1 MNKKQKTAELTR
13 LMEMTPPSW
22 LTKETYQEF
31 LDNRDTW
38 QREFSMAWSL
48 NELLGQD
55 AKDFTIDKG
64 WNSAD
69 GATSP
74 KFLLDKYLKG
84 ELISD
89 PTTGQDPKTWSP
101 DNVKTASK
109 HAGNQWGYKKEI
121 IQMGN
126 DVMINTPSAWINFG
140 TFNLI
145 KMGGKLCITPINVEH
160 RLWALIAFP
169 MNLITLASKHS
180 LWFYHQDLPE
190 VYDSEIQKM
199 VRGIR
204 VNDMYLSDI
213 VAKCNELGAT
223 NVTEDTIKNRFFEN
237 KFKFSFLPF
246 FSQTQTEEYF
256 AEINDSSSKTV
267 AQMFHAEPHPIQYW
281 VKEFSSVKVTKFTP
295 CGKHLHPVFE
305 TMKDGNLVKLEP
317 LMISH
322 TILQKNIK
330 GVYIPHSDKALV
342 SLFDENK
349 NKVTD
354 EIKENTI
361 SDLNWL
367 DSVLSKSE
375 TPLAIT
381 KQIAQH
387 FLKIR
392 DYLDDSNK
400 VIADK
405 ALFIDE
411 WNMWF
416 ASKGENQNNGQLTEF
431 AGYWRKST
439 IDAYKGAWGI
449 ILNEFISRNEEVGI
463 VTKSPSVP
471 RLFSN
476 DVVYDSHIEHNKM
489 DVDGKL
495 LTTKPVG
502 GHHISDM
509 ELIRM
514 TPEERNQAFIDEGI
528 GDTFDFNKNCRA
540 MSKYHNLRMGV
551 LRLSEYLPIM
561 DNEKMVREARIK
573 KYNELKQKEIL
584 I

>member
-1 MNKKQKTAELTR
+1 MNKKQKTAELIR

-121 IQMGN
+121 IEMGN
-126 DVMINTPSAWINFG
+126 DVMIKTPSAWINFG

-145 KMGGKLCITPINVEH
+145 KIGGKLCITPINVEH

-190 VYDSEIQKM
+190 VYDTEIQKM

-213 VAKCNELGAT
+213 VTKCNELGAT

-256 AEINDSSSKTV
+256 AEINDSSSKSV

-305 TMKDGNLVKLEP
+305 TMRDSNLVKLEP

-330 GVYIPHSDKALV
+330 GGYIPHSDKALV

-375 TPLAIT
+375 TPISIT

-463 VTKSPSVP
+463 VTKSPVVP
-471 RLFSN
+471 RLFSD
-476 DVVYDSHIEHNKM
+476 DVVYDSYIEHYKM

-502 GHHISDM
+502 GHIISDM

-514 TPEERNQAFIDEGI
+514 TPEERNQALIDERI

-561 DNEKMVREARIK
+561 DNEKMVREARVK